1 MVRPS
6 DWEKPTVSPEQLAFG
21 GIYLPI
27 FLVFLAGAGLIY
39 LPLRFLLLRMR
50 AYRLFWH
57 PALAGAALFI
67 IVLSLLLLAFGPWAG
82 RV

>member
-1 MVRPS
+1 MHDRFA
-6 DWEKPTVSPEQLAFG
+6 WEKPKVSLEQIEFG

-27 FLVFLAGAGLIY
+27 FLAFLAVTALVY
-39 LPLRFLLLRMR
+39 FALRFVLVRVH

-67 IVLSLLLLAFGPWAG
+67 IVLSLIILILGP
-82 RV
+82 